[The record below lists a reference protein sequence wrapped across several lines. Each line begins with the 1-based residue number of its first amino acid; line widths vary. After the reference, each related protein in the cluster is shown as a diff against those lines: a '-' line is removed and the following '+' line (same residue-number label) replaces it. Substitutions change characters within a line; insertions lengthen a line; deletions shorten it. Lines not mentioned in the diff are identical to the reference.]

1 MTTNER
7 TLLTIVTEASIE
19 SKLIHEI
26 ESLGAHGFT
35 ITEARG
41 KGQRG
46 VRNADWTTETNIKI
60 EIICTPD
67 TANKISS
74 HLQENY
80 FQYYAM
86 IMFSHDVSVL
96 RANKF

>member
-1 MTTNER
+1 MTSNAR
-7 TLLTIVTEASIE
+7 TLLTIITEASIE

-26 ESLGAHGFT
+26 ETLGAHGFT

-46 VRNADWTTETNIKI
+46 VRDADWTTETNIKI
-60 EIICTPD
+60 EIICSQE

-74 HLQENY
+74 HLQVNY

-86 IMFSHDVSVL
+86 IMYSHDVSVL
-96 RANKF
+96 RTDKF